1 MFGDMTDITILKDE
15 KRMTVLI
22 QFKVNIETD
31 CKVPQREKKKV

>member
-22 QFKVNIETD
+22 QSKIEYRNQMSGT
-31 CKVPQREKKKV
+31 VERKKKV